1 MKPRAPRAATIL
13 LALALLA
20 TALPASAET
29 DSPYSPARWAGD
41 LLFLSGQIGTENGRL
56 VDGGI
61 QAETRRV
68 LEKIEALLAKH
79 DATMSQVVKCT
90 VMLDDIDEWAAM
102 NEVYVQFFDAP
113 RPARSALGAS
123 GLALGA
129 KVEIEC
135 IAHVPGGEKK

>member
-1 MKPRAPRAATIL
+1 MKIRAPRALAVL

-20 TALPASAET
+20 AAFPASAET
-29 DSPYSPARWAGD
+29 ESPYSPARWAGE
-41 LLFLSGQIGTENGRL
+41 LLFLSGQIGTEDGEL
-56 VDGGI
+56 VEGGI

-68 LEKIEALLAKH
+68 LEKIEALLAEH

-90 VMLDDIDEWAAM
+90 AMLDDIDEWAAM
-102 NEVYVQFFDAP
+102 NEVYVEFFDAP

-135 IAHVPGGEKK
+135 IAHVPGGERK